1 MQAPKQP
8 KKEKNMN
15 HIEAAK
21 QMAAQL
27 QEKIRAPKAKT
38 KTYRV
43 CETTATGQHL
53 NDVEEIEVEEG
64 EDLEEILCDVAS
76 HHAGEAAEAMGWC
89 AGAYGFQYE
98 WEDEAREIFLV
109 AQEI

>member
-1 MQAPKQP
+1 
-8 KKEKNMN
+8 MN

-27 QEKIRAPKAKT
+27 QQKLSAPKKAKAKT
-38 KTYRV
+38 YLV
-43 CETTATGQHL
+43 CETTASGQHL
-53 NDVEEIEVEEG
+53 NDLEEIEVEE

-76 HHAGEAAEAMGWC
+76 HHTGEAVEAMGWC

>member
-1 MQAPKQP
+1 
-8 KKEKNMN
+8 MN

-27 QEKIRAPKAKT
+27 QEKLNAAPKEAKT

-43 CETTATGQHL
+43 CETTASGQHL

-76 HHAGEAAEAMGWC
+76 HHAGEAVEAMGWC

>member
-1 MQAPKQP
+1 MK
-8 KKEKNMN
+8 
-15 HIEAAK
+15 HIETAK

-27 QEKIRAPKAKT
+27 QEKLSAPKAKA

-76 HHAGEAAEAMGWC
+76 HHAGEAAEAMGWN
-89 AGAYGFQYE
+89 GRVYGFQFE
-98 WEDEAREIFLV
+98 WDDETCEMYLM